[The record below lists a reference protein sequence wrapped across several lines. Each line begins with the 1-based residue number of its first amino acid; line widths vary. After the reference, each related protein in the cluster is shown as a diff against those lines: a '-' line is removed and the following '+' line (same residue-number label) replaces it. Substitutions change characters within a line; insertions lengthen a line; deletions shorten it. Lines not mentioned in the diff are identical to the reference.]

1 MPDAQIVEIVE
12 DVASRRLEPAH
23 LAAEDR
29 EQTIDELFDEY
40 LAEHGSATVP
50 AATVRGLWSAAQEAV
65 HDEDGTIAVADLD
78 ELLTCELPVPEEAI
92 SR

>member
-1 MPDAQIVEIVE
+1 M
-12 DVASRRLEPAH
+12 
-23 LAAEDR
+23 
-29 EQTIDELFDEY
+29 
-40 LAEHGSATVP
+40 P